1 MPPKDMKINVLVLRC
16 SNANIVSIQSAIHTV
31 ASYVSK
37 TKEVLLPGKVIVAE
51 IKMVVEDM
59 VAAEADEVAEL
70 AVGEAVVKAAVNLGE
85 LIRMTRLTSL
95 APVDLRMYSGII
107 FSKIKTLIYL

>member
-16 SNANIVSIQSAIHTV
+16 SNANIVSIQSAIRTV

-37 TKEVLLPGKVIVAE
+37 TKEVLLPGKVIVAD
-51 IKMVVEDM
+51 IKMVVEEM
-59 VAAEADEVAEL
+59 VAA
-70 AVGEAVVKAAVNLGE
+70 EAVVKAAVNLGE

>member
-1 MPPKDMKINVLVLRC
+1 MKINVLVLRC
-16 SNANIVSIQSAIHTV
+16 SNANIVSIQSAIRTV

-37 TKEVLLPGKVIVAE
+37 TKEVLLPGKVIVAD
-51 IKMVVEDM
+51 IKMVVEEM
-59 VAAEADEVAEL
+59 VAAEA
-70 AVGEAVVKAAVNLGE
+70 VKAAVNLGE